1 MLDTPASSPFQH
13 GRNTTLSMNFRNK
26 VAIRI
31 GLGLLV
37 LGSVGGLSYWN
48 AVRADQDRQ
57 WVIHTYQVLDRIDGL
72 GRDIADADSAQR
84 GYALTGD
91 PSYLP
96 AFETDTGRIPSAI
109 AQLRQLTAD
118 NPMQQH
124 NLDLLEPLV
133 REKLAQMRDA
143 VELHRNSHVSVSQEL
158 ALREAG
164 KEVGDRVPE
173 QLATMAGEEQRPLQQ
188 RTARAAAAFRDTKA
202 AIVFG
207 NLLALGLLLGA
218 ALVIRRE
225 FGERQRAE
233 SALRISE
240 ERFRLMTADVATY
253 AILTLDPSGLV
264 VTWNA
269 GAQRIKGYGEEEIIG
284 QHFSRFYSPEDIA
297 AGKPEMEL
305 KTAATVGRVEDEGW
319 RVRKDGSK
327 FWASVMITAM
337 RDAKGKLIGFSK
349 VTRDLTER
357 KRAEEEVRNL
367 NRSLEQRVTELTI
380 ANRELD
386 AFTYSLA
393 HDLRAPLRHMH
404 GFAELLWR
412 SSLENL
418 RDEEKSFLT
427 TILNSSK
434 EMGRLVDGLL
444 NFARLGRTDLKQTR
458 VDLRQV
464 VHYVRS
470 QLESETKDRALTW
483 HIGGFAAVSGDPALL
498 RQVFLN
504 LLSNAV
510 KYTGKTAAA
519 CIEIGSHNSADKIT
533 VFVRDNG
540 AGFDM
545 QYAGKLFEVFQRLHH
560 SDDFEGIGVGLAN
573 VRRIIE
579 RHGGRVW
586 AEGAPGRGAA
596 FYFSL
601 PQKEA

>member
-1 MLDTPASSPFQH
+1 M
-13 GRNTTLSMNFRNK
+13 SMNFINK
-26 VAIRI
+26 VAIAI
-31 GLGLLV
+31 ALGLLL
-37 LGSVGGLSYWN
+37 LGSVSGLSYWN
-48 AVRADQDRQ
+48 ALREEKDRQ
-57 WVIHTYQVLDRIDGL
+57 LVIHTYQVLESIDGL
-72 GRDIADADSAQR
+72 SLDLADADGGQR
-84 GYALTGD
+84 GYALTAD
-91 PSYLP
+91 PAYLP
-96 AFETDTGRIPSAI
+96 PFNAEINRIPSTL

-118 NPMQQH
+118 NPNQQRK
-124 NLDLLEPLV
+124 LDVLEPLV
-133 REKLAQMRDA
+133 REKIAQMRTA
-143 VELHRNSHVSVSQEL
+143 VELRKNRRVDARQEL
-158 ALREAG
+158 ALQETDKNLAV
-164 KEVGDRVPE
+164 KIHE
-173 QLATMAGEEQRPLQQ
+173 QLTAMADEEQRLLQQ
-188 RTARAAAAFRDTKA
+188 RTAKAAAAFRNTKA
-202 AIVFG
+202 AM
-207 NLLALGLLLGA
+207 LLRNVLAICLLLGA
-218 ALVIRRE
+218 GLVIRRE
-225 FGERQRAE
+225 FGQRQKAE
-233 SALRISE
+233 TALRTSE
-240 ERFRLMTADVATY
+240 ERFRLMVSDVATY
-253 AILTLDPSGLV
+253 AILTLDPDGLV

-269 GAQRIKGYGEEEIIG
+269 GAQRIKGYREEEIVG
-284 QHFSRFYSPEDIA
+284 QHFSRFYPPEDIA

-305 KTAATVGRVEDEGW
+305 KIAAAEGRIEDEGW
-319 RVRKDGSK
+319 RIRKDGSR
-327 FWASVMITAM
+327 FWASVVVTAM
-337 RDAKGKLIGFSK
+337 RDARGKLVGFSK
-349 VTRDLTER
+349 VTRDLTES

-380 ANRELD
+380 VNRELD
-386 AFTYSLA
+386 GFTYSLA

-412 SSLENL
+412 SSHENL

-464 VHYVRS
+464 VEDVRS
-470 QLESETKDRALTW
+470 QLEPETKDRALTW
-483 HIGGFAAVSGDPALL
+483 HIGGLPAVSGDPALL
-498 RQVFLN
+498 RQVFLS

-586 AEGAPGRGAA
+586 AEGAPGRGAT

-601 PQKEA
+601 PQKEVYQ

>member
-1 MLDTPASSPFQH
+1 
-13 GRNTTLSMNFRNK
+13 
-26 VAIRI
+26 
-31 GLGLLV
+31 
-37 LGSVGGLSYWN
+37 VGGLSYWN

-84 GYALTGD
+84 GYALTAD

-96 AFETDTGRIPSAI
+96 SFETDTGRIPSAI

-164 KEVGDRVPE
+164 KDLGDKVHE

-188 RTARAAAAFRDTKA
+188 HTARAAAAFRNTKA

-207 NLLALGLLLGA
+207 NLLALGLLLWA

-233 SALRISE
+233 TALRISE

-253 AILTLDPSGLV
+253 AILTLDPSGLI

-305 KTAATVGRVEDEGW
+305 KAATSTGRAEDEGW
-319 RVRKDGSK
+319 RIRKDGSR
-327 FWASVMITAM
+327 FWANVMITAM
-337 RDAKGKLIGFSK
+337 RDARGKLIGFSK

-357 KRAEEEVRNL
+357 KRAEEEVGNL
-367 NRSLEQRVTELTI
+367 NRSLEQRVTELTL

-404 GFAELLWR
+404 GFAELLAR
-412 SSLENL
+412 SSHENL
-418 RDEEKSFLT
+418 RDEEKVFLT

-434 EMGRLVDGLL
+434 EMGRLVDELL
-444 NFARLGRTDLKQTR
+444 NFARLGRIDLKQAR

-464 VHYVRS
+464 VEDVRS
-470 QLESETKDRALTW
+470 QLGPETKGRVLTW
-483 HIGGFAAVSGDPALL
+483 HIGGLPAVSGDPALL
-498 RQVFLN
+498 RQVFVN

-519 CIEIGSHNSADKIT
+519 CIEIGSHNSADNIT

-545 QYAGKLFEVFQRLHH
+545 QYAGKLFEVFQRLHRH
-560 SDDFEGIGVGLAN
+560 DDFEGIGVGLAN

-586 AEGAPGRGAA
+586 AEGAPGRGAT

-601 PQKEA
+601 PPERGLNK